1 MKKILLLGDSIRLG
15 YDSLVKMAFE
25 GKAQVFYT
33 QENCRFAAYVL
44 MNLHIWKEQLGCG
57 GDIDC
62 VHWNAGLWDT
72 LVLYQDGTL
81 TPIDVYGVYIDR
93 ICKRLR
99 LLFPK
104 AKIIF
109 ATSTPVDEALF
120 PEPDKKMRYNK
131 DIEMFNEVAI
141 EKVKRNGGEIND
153 LYSFLKD
160 TPAEYHSDMTHFY
173 TKAATEAIT
182 GKVLESI
189 GRCLDIEASPIQI
202 FPAK

>member
-25 GKAQVFYT
+25 EKAQVFYP
-33 QENCRFAAYVL
+33 QENCRFAAYIL

-57 GDIDC
+57 DDVDC

-81 TPIDVYGVYIDR
+81 TPVDVYGAYIDR

-104 AKIIF
+104 AKTIF
-109 ATSTPVDEALF
+109 ATSTPVNEALF
-120 PEPDKKMRYNK
+120 PEPDKKMRYNR

-153 LYSFLKD
+153 LYSFLKNA
-160 TPAEYHSDMTHFY
+160 PIAYHSDMTHFY

-182 GKVLESI
+182 GKVLKSI
-189 GRCLDIEASPIQI
+189 EKCLDMKASPIQI
-202 FPAK
+202 FS